1 MGHVTANEIRE
12 RNLALWDYATDVWR
26 RPDVEP
32 VCLALQDAYGH
43 SPPLLLW
50 RLWAVDQSRALDV
63 SMIEQAVAAAR
74 RWENVVTRPLRAVDQ
89 GMKAILPSVSAESRA
104 AIRGKLRAL
113 ELDAERALL
122 DALEDLAPPP
132 GDRIDDGLSALL
144 ELAAIWGAAGPIS
157 DLRRLLAA
165 VGSH

>member
-1 MGHVTANEIRE
+1 MGRITANENRE
-12 RNLALWDYATDVWR
+12 RSLALWDYAADVWR

-32 VCLALQDAYGH
+32 VCLALQDNHGH

-50 RLWAVDQSRALDV
+50 RLWAVDQRRPLGVAT
-63 SMIEQAVAAAR
+63 IEQAVAAAR
-74 RWENVVTRPLRAVDQ
+74 RWETVVTRPLRAVHQ
-89 GMKAILPSVSAESRA
+89 GMKAILPAVSDDSRA
-104 AIRGKLRAL
+104 EIRGKVRAV

-122 DALEDLAPPP
+122 DALENLAPPP
-132 GDRIDDGLSALL
+132 GVRMDDGLSALL

-165 VGSH
+165 VGPR